1 MISFPWIVSKYG
13 FWVNVPAD
21 SSKSAVNKANI
32 YENISICPQTDIQAN
47 LLELELKR

>member
-1 MISFPWIVSKYG
+1 MGYELTCPS
-13 FWVNVPAD
+13 A
-21 SSKSAVNKANI
+21 SSKSAVNRAII